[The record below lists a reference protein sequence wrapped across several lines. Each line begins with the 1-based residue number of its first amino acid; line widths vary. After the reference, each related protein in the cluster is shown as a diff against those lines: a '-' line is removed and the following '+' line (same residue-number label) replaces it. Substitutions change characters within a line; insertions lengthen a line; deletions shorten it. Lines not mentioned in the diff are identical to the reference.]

1 MDQSDVKVALWGP
14 DDNDWVDTTDWSFHN
29 ITTIEFNTAPPAGT
43 KILIYRCTD
52 IDPLMAQFYP
62 GSSIRAQDLNDNFQQ
77 LQFAIED
84 GRCTAEGLE
93 SDKWDKNKGETIY
106 SDDTFECT
114 DDKIPSAGAVCEKI
128 DKEFED
134 RTVTEAD
141 QKTGRWTKSDPTLNN
156 DEKVA
161 STAAIS
167 ERHDPFW
174 QDETPTPVPDY
185 RIPGRRWIETD
196 DLLDKVWDQ
205 SVQTWVNIVKAG
217 PQGPKGDEG
226 TFSTVVSDTPPT
238 VRNNGEALQNGDIW
252 FYSEIG
258 EAFIWYTQPS
268 DPDSSQ
274 WVSLTKPGPAGPPG
288 GNINYTFNNPIKNDG
303 SNNVSFDI
311 STLNPIT

>member
-1 MDQSDVKVALWGP
+1 
-14 DDNDWVDTTDWSFHN
+14 
-29 ITTIEFNTAPPAGT
+29 
-43 KILIYRCTD
+43 
-52 IDPLMAQFYP
+52 MAQFYP

-77 LQFAIED
+77 LQLAIKD
-84 GRCTAEGLE
+84 GRCTDADLD
-93 SDKWDKNKGETIY
+93 SNKWDKSENETLYEGDEFDCSDNKIA
-106 SDDTFECT
+106 SAKAIC
-114 DDKIPSAGAVCEKI
+114 DKI
-128 DKEFED
+128 DFEFED
-134 RTVTEAD
+134 RTVTEED
-141 QKTGRWTKSDPTLNN
+141 QKAGRWTKSDPTLNN

-174 QDETPTPVPDY
+174 QDNTPTPVPTY
-185 RIPGRRWIETD
+185 RIPGRRWIDTD

-268 DPDSSQ
+268 DPDSNQ
-274 WVSLTKPGPAGPPG
+274 WVSLTKPGPVGPPG
-288 GNINYTFNNPIKNDG
+288 GIINYNFVAPLEEDAD
-303 SNNVSFDI
+303 NNVSFNLL
-311 STLNPIT
+311 TLTELN